1 MNYLNRVLSVAP
13 MTASG
18 VGAIEFVEAAAKA
31 GFEHVGIRLKTPTPG
46 PALEPEMTDNRLRR
60 RLVKC
65 IHDTRLKVLE
75 VEAFWIS
82 PDFDIEFVKPAIETA
97 ALLEAKF
104 ILIVGNDPD
113 LSRFQINFSRLSEL
127 VRSHH
132 MRVALEFIS
141 FVAVNNLEMALKT
154 IHLSDNSDV
163 GLLIDALH
171 LARSGGR
178 PVDLVGIP
186 SGKFHFLHLC
196 DATDESPKS
205 LPELRREARE
215 ARLLP
220 GLGSLPLQELLNTV
234 PPDTPV
240 EIECPTKA
248 NAHLSALEKLIL
260 ARQAALDVLEKA
272 QSVLT
277 TSQL

>member
-1 MNYLNRVLSVAP
+1 
-13 MTASG
+13 
-18 VGAIEFVEAAAKA
+18 
-31 GFEHVGIRLKTPTPG
+31 
-46 PALEPEMTDNRLRR
+46 MTDNRLRR

-154 IHLSDNSDV
+154 IHLS
-163 GLLIDALH
+163 
-171 LARSGGR
+171 
-178 PVDLVGIP
+178 
-186 SGKFHFLHLC
+186 
-196 DATDESPKS
+196 
-205 LPELRREARE
+205 
-215 ARLLP
+215 
-220 GLGSLPLQELLNTV
+220 
-234 PPDTPV
+234 
-240 EIECPTKA
+240 
-248 NAHLSALEKLIL
+248 ALEKLKL
-260 ARQAALDVLEKA
+260 ARQAALDVLKKA